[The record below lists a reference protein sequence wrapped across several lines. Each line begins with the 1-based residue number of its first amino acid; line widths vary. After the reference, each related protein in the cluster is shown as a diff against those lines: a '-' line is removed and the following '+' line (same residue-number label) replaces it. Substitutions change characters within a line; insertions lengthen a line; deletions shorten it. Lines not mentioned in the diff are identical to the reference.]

1 MKVKFIMTF
10 AIILNDKRRI
20 PMPDNKNKKP
30 EDNNKRKK
38 RGSEKKEEKKPDPA
52 PAPAMFDSNFWSIIL
67 FAVTILIT
75 LVALV
80 DGTSGWLVLH
90 TVIRGLFGV
99 SIFLAVPILF
109 YASYIVSKEKKKEAI
124 VPRFIQC
131 GLFLLLASSVI
142 QVVFIGDIPGEDL
155 DTKIS
160 ALYNDGV
167 DMCSGGVL
175 SALIG
180 VPLVSLLGATGAKLT
195 IILAVFVIILFM
207 ANISVEKIFGG
218 LKKPYDSLKKS
229 FGEMKEESVARRY
242 EKEVKQTSR
251 YELEETEDIKE
262 IKINEN
268 KTEKEPVP
276 VLEREV
282 NFDDIKKIFKKK
294 AKPDKK
300 SDELSKLLDENNRI
314 SLEQTTT
321 NTIDIP
327 ILTEEMS
334 RQYKDEKK
342 TPVINHEMSE
352 ESEID
357 AFFGNSRSSVSL
369 EKSDIPDD
377 NAVSER
383 HVIDLNKK
391 SENAGIPTDKH
402 YNFPPIDF
410 LKQGNSAAKSPN
422 AEIEMQD
429 TAVKLVQTLE
439 NFGVKTTLVD
449 VHRGPTVTRYEL
461 QPSPGVKISR
471 ITGLADDIAL
481 NLAAAGVRIEAP
493 IPGKA
498 AVGIEVPNVK
508 KDMVSLRELLES
520 KDFIESQS
528 KLSFAVGRDIAGKEI
543 IGDIARMPHVIIA
556 GSTGSGKSVCT
567 NSIIMSILY
576 KATPE
581 QVRLLLI
588 DPKIVE
594 FKVYDGIPH
603 LLIPVVTDPR
613 KAAGALNWA
622 VQEMLRRYKLFAE
635 NNVRDLKGYNEM
647 AAESGGTVEAIPQI
661 VIAIDELADLM
672 MAASNEVED
681 AICRLAQMARAAG
694 MHLIIA
700 TQRPTVD
707 IITGLIKANIPS
719 RIALSVMSQTDS
731 RTILDTG
738 GAEKLLGQGDMLY
751 FPSGTPKPIRVQGCF
766 CSTKEIEAVV
776 SYIKNNASVDY
787 SDEIMEEIEKNVPV
801 AKGDKTAG
809 KIDGTI
815 DGDDELI
822 EKAIDII
829 IEMGQ
834 ASTSSLQRK
843 LKLGYARAARIMD
856 ELEELGVIGPSEG
869 SKPRRILMTK
879 AQWTE
884 RRMRRF
890 DTDSE

>member
-1 MKVKFIMTF
+1 MPEIK
-10 AIILNDKRRI
+10 DKK
-20 PMPDNKNKKP
+20 PGDSGNNKK
-30 EDNNKRKK
+30 RK
-38 RGSEKKEEKKPDPA
+38 RGHEKKEEEKKPEPSG
-52 PAPAMFDSNFWSIIL
+52 PFDSNFWSIIL
-67 FAVTILIT
+67 LAFTVFI
-75 LVALV
+75 ALTAFV
-80 DGTSGWLVLH
+80 EGTDGWLSIHNFV
-90 TVIRGLFGV
+90 RGLFGV
-99 SIFLAVPILF
+99 SIILAVPVLV
-109 YASYIVSKEKKKEAI
+109 YASYLISKEKKKETI
-124 VPRFIQC
+124 VTRFIQ
-131 GLFLLLASSVI
+131 GALLLFLVSSIV
-142 QVVFIGDIPGEDL
+142 QVVFIGDIPGEDFDEKINML
-155 DTKIS
+155 YANGTEMKSAGVIS
-160 ALYNDGV
+160 AV
-167 DMCSGGVL
+167 
-175 SALIG
+175 IG
-180 VPLVSLLGATGAKLT
+180 VPLVSLLGATGAKIT
-195 IILAVFVIILFM
+195 IVLAFLVIILFVK
-207 ANISVEKIFGG
+207 NISVEKIFSGV
-218 LKKPYDSLKKS
+218 KKGCEKVRTWWDSFKD
-229 FGEMKEESVARRY
+229 GEAWGRY
-242 EKEVKQTSR
+242 EREVIEGEK
-251 YELEETEDIKE
+251 YEIEENAPVKE
-262 IKINEN
+262 IKVQ
-268 KTEKEPVP
+268 EKKKKEQVP
-276 VLEREV
+276 LMEREV
-282 NFDDIKKIFKKK
+282 RFEEIKNIFKKK
-294 AKPDKK
+294 VKPDKRT
-300 SDELSKLLDENNRI
+300 DELSELLDEKAFTA
-314 SLEQTTT
+314 EKTTT

-327 ILTEEMS
+327 IVTEEMS
-334 RQYKDEKK
+334 ENYKMQKSQKNQEESEINAFFQNRDRVSAPVPAEK
-342 TPVINHEMSE
+342 VSVSE
-352 ESEID
+352 ESE
-357 AFFGNSRSSVSL
+357 
-369 EKSDIPDD
+369 
-377 NAVSER
+377 R
-383 HVIDLNKK
+383 HIIDLDKGEENKPVH
-391 SENAGIPTDKH
+391 GMKH

-410 LKQGNSAAKSPN
+410 LKEGNAASKRADS
-422 AEIEMQD
+422 EVEMQE
-429 TAVKLVQTLE
+429 TALKLVQTLE
-439 NFGVKTTLVD
+439 NFGVKTSLVD

-508 KDMVSLRELLES
+508 KDMVTLRELLES
-520 KDFIESQS
+520 DDFKNSQS
-528 KLSFAVGRDIAGKEI
+528 RLSFAVGRDIAGKEI
-543 IGDIARMPHVIIA
+543 IGDIAKMPHVIIA

-576 KATPE
+576 KSTPE

-622 VQEMLRRYKLFAE
+622 VQEMLRRYKLFAD

-647 AAESGGTVEAIPQI
+647 AAESGGTVEPIPQI

-751 FPSGTPKPIRVQGCF
+751 FPSGIPKPIRVQGCF
-766 CSTKEIEAVV
+766 CSTKEIEQVV
-776 SYIKNNASVDY
+776 NFIKNNATVEY
-787 SDEIMEEIEKNVPV
+787 SDEIMEEIEKNIPVP
-801 AKGDKTAG
+801 KGEKSAG
-809 KIDGTI
+809 GRTEGIS

-829 IEMGQ
+829 NELGQ

-856 ELEELGVIGPSEG
+856 ELEDLGVIGPSEG

-879 AQWTE
+879 AQWME
-884 RRMRRF
+884 RKMRRI
-890 DTDSE
+890 DEETDNNE